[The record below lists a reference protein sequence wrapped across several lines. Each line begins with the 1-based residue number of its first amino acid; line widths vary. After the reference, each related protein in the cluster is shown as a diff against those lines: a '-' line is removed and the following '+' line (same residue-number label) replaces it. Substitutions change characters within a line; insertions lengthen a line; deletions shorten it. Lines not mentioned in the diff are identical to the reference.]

1 MDATLISALAGV
13 AMVIVVLFSTLI
25 AKFFAQSKEIAEL
38 KTHVAENY
46 ATKDEFKDHA
56 ERLERQMETGFNR
69 LYETLNRR
77 STT

>member
-1 MDATLISALAGV
+1 MDVTQVNALVGV
-13 AMVIVVLFSTLI
+13 AMVIIVLLSTLI

-77 STT
+77 ESA